1 MPQPIWAEHT
11 AMATAME
18 QKNKNYFSQKVNGST
33 TQLK

>member
-18 QKNKNYFSQKVNGST
+18 QKNKNYYNA
-33 TQLK
+33 TQLMI